1 MPDLKRARAIE
12 AAGGTTVTKS
22 ARSGTLCGTRSRGS
36 LATSHLVLRAALL
49 LCLELVVDL
58 ATVCDIED
66 EDEDLVVVNICED
79 SVIADPVTPEF
90 FVDELFTE
98 LARIIQLGEL
108 LLKKI
113 TDPFRDGRVEFPD
126 LFRCLRGES
135 DRVAHA
141 GQTTSA
147 RSIASSLD

>member
-1 MPDLKRARAIE
+1 MIAVNGA
-12 AAGGTTVTKS
+12 
-22 ARSGTLCGTRSRGS
+22 LCGTRSRCS
-36 LATSHLVLRAALL
+36 LATSHLVPRVALL

-58 ATVCDIED
+58 ATVCDLDD
-66 EDEDLVVVNICED
+66 EDDDFVVVNICDD
-79 SVIADPVTPEF
+79 SVIADPVTQEF

-98 LARIIQLGEL
+98 PARIIQLGEL

-113 TDPFRDGRVEFPD
+113 TDPFRGGRVEFPD
-126 LFRCLRGES
+126 LFRCLRGEP

>member
-1 MPDLKRARAIE
+1 MDLYARIRRDFRVGE
-12 AAGGTTVTKS
+12 AWWPPCWSTVS
-22 ARSGTLCGTRSRGS
+22 FLPFVVVYFLHMTL
-36 LATSHLVLRAALL
+36 LP
-49 LCLELVVDL
+49 LCLGLVVDL
-58 ATVCDIED
+58 AAVCDLDD

-98 LARIIQLGEL
+98 PARIIQLGEL

-126 LFRCLRGES
+126 LFRCFRGES